1 MWLCVC
7 DISPPPPAPP
17 MRAAFS
23 SWVQTPYPF
32 QLCKT
37 IVTSWKGLC
46 GYDRDDMSCQDFC
59 TVCLLRT
66 FPSHYSICK
75 QHVIRA
81 AQHLHVVFSCF
92 LIFFWWFHQL
102 GILLWECYYILWTA
116 NPSSSLQSFISCTW
130 AVVHLPKQYMFFE
143 DCGQWVSSCWKSTT
157 LFLFLMH
164 LYSSTSDAEPGKAYR
179 WRGAPVPCV
188 CWYMF
193 LQTCSQG
200 NIVSR
205 PHTLPMSVWHVWYD
219 FHWHHLRRN
228 RCIEPSVVAMQ
239 KIVSF
244 CCDLYPM
251 HHVCTCGLATGDTV
265 CWS

>member
-7 DISPPPPAPP
+7 DIPPPPSPPP

-81 AQHLHVVFSCF
+81 VQHLHVVFSCF
-92 LIFFWWFHQL
+92 LIFCDDLTNWEYYCESAIIFCGPQ
-102 GILLWECYYILWTA
+102 ILPVPV
-116 NPSSSLQSFISCTW
+116 NPSLAVHELWYIYQNNICFWRLWSMGFKLLEKHNLIYLSNALIFIYKRCRTRESL
-130 AVVHLPKQYMFFE
+130 
-143 DCGQWVSSCWKSTT
+143 
-157 LFLFLMH
+157 
-164 LYSSTSDAEPGKAYR
+164 
-179 WRGAPVPCV
+179 
-188 CWYMF
+188 
-193 LQTCSQG
+193 
-200 NIVSR
+200 
-205 PHTLPMSVWHVWYD
+205 
-219 FHWHHLRRN
+219 
-228 RCIEPSVVAMQ
+228 
-239 KIVSF
+239 
-244 CCDLYPM
+244 
-251 HHVCTCGLATGDTV
+251 
-265 CWS
+265 

>member
-7 DISPPPPAPP
+7 DISPHPPAPP

-81 AQHLHVVFSCF
+81 AQHLHIVFSCF
-92 LIFFWWFHQL
+92 LIFCDAFTNWEFGLFQFCCKITWL
-102 GILLWECYYILWTA
+102 GIINMYTILSVMPKIQFYILKSMNPWTKHVYKLLLDHDTFIGFHDR
-116 NPSSSLQSFISCTW
+116 NSFQESI
-130 AVVHLPKQYMFFE
+130 
-143 DCGQWVSSCWKSTT
+143 
-157 LFLFLMH
+157 
-164 LYSSTSDAEPGKAYR
+164 
-179 WRGAPVPCV
+179 
-188 CWYMF
+188 
-193 LQTCSQG
+193 
-200 NIVSR
+200 
-205 PHTLPMSVWHVWYD
+205 
-219 FHWHHLRRN
+219 
-228 RCIEPSVVAMQ
+228 
-239 KIVSF
+239 
-244 CCDLYPM
+244 
-251 HHVCTCGLATGDTV
+251 
-265 CWS
+265 